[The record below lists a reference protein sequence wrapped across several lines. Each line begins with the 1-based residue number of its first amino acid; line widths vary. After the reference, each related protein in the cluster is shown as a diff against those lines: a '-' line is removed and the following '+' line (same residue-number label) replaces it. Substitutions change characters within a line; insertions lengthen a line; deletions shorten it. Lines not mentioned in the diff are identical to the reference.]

1 MRESSLV
8 WYNTLTDKLKALGF
22 SVKDQDI
29 CVMNKT
35 DSQGNQ
41 VTIVIRIDDI
51 MLTAKK
57 DGTVEDEL
65 RQYKTASGELK
76 ASRGPVVTYL
86 GINFDLGQP
95 EDGVKISMSGFVNKF
110 CSDMDKPSPGIV
122 STPTGKELC
131 EVCDSEPVS
140 EEQREGFLLYK

>member
-1 MRESSLV
+1 
-8 WYNTLTDKLKALGF
+8 
-22 SVKDQDI
+22 
-29 CVMNKT
+29 MNKT

-51 MLTAKK
+51 MLTAMK
-57 DGTVEDEL
+57 DGTVDDEL
-65 RQYKTASGELK
+65 RQYKTAFGELK

-86 GINFDLGQP
+86 GINFDFGQP
-95 EDGVKISMSGFVNKF
+95 EDGVKVSMSGFINKF
-110 CSDMDKPSPGIV
+110 FRDMDKPSPGIV

-140 EEQREGFLLYK
+140 GEQREGFSLYK